1 MYYNSFSHLWQL
13 LLLRTS
19 FKIIFHKFLITLLYH
34 NTHHLNH
41 KFDQLNI
48 FVNYNYFKH
57 YFDQKWDLK
66 VYIYSCDDRI

>member
-1 MYYNSFSHLWQL
+1 M
-13 LLLRTS
+13 
-19 FKIIFHKFLITLLYH
+19 ITLLYH